1 MSIGPRLEAVLQSRL
16 SATKAAADSA
26 ASRAQ
31 RPPTVVV
38 AGADS
43 DEIIGCIGS
52 TLALGIARF
61 ILVGPTARTREL
73 ARRAGVDL
81 DCCDFDEVSDPEQA
95 SVAAARIA
103 AAGDADVIMKGQVQT
118 SDFIRAIL
126 SRDHGLLD
134 SGGLISHVSLFD
146 VPGYHKLLMLTDAAI
161 TIAPDVDQKLRLISN
176 ALPVAWA
183 IGLRRPKVACI
194 APVERVTEKVPSTVD
209 AAEVVRRVRA
219 DDTLGVLIDGPFGLD
234 VAVSRDAAQ
243 IKKIDGDVAGDA
255 DLLLTPNLDAGNAV
269 YKSLSFLAGAA
280 VSGIVVGARIPV
292 VLTSRADSE
301 ATKFA
306 SIRLALAATLKPQ

>member
-16 SATKAAADSA
+16 SCGSPIGPV
-26 ASRAQ
+26 ASSVR

-61 ILVGPTARTREL
+61 ILVGRVDQTHEL
-73 ARRAGVDL
+73 ADRAGVDL
-81 DCCDFDEVSDPEQA
+81 SACDFEKIA
-95 SVAAARIA
+95 SREDASAAAARIA

-134 SGGLISHVSLFD
+134 NGGLISHVSLFD

-161 TIAPDVDQKLRLISN
+161 TIAPDVEQKLALIAN
-176 ALPVAWA
+176 AMPVAAA
-183 IGLRRPKVACI
+183 IGLRKPKVACI
-194 APVERVTEKVPSTVD
+194 APVERVTEKVRSTVD
-209 AAEVVRRVRA
+209 AAEVVRRVNA
-219 DDTLGVLIDGPFGLD
+219 DGSLGILIDGPFGLD
-234 VAVSRDAAQ
+234 VAVSRDAAR

-255 DLLLTPNLDAGNAV
+255 DLLLMPNLDAGNAV
-269 YKSLSFLAGAA
+269 YKSLSFLAAAA

-306 SIRLALAATLKPQ
+306 SVRLAIAVSQ